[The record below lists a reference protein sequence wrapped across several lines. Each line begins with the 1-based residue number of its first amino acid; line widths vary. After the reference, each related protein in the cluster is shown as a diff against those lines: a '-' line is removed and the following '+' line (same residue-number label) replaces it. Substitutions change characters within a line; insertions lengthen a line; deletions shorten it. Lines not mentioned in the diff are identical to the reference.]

1 MLFILIPIIWLAVL
15 TLLVAV
21 CRVAAEGDAQLAS
34 QTRTPGSRIGLKL
47 TLSRAPS
54 AHSSRTRRAPGSG
67 ALTRPAAS
75 ARLRRA
81 TAHAGRQH

>member
-15 TLLVAV
+15 SLFVAV

-34 QTRTPGSRIGLKL
+34 QTRTPGGQIGIKL
-47 TLSRAPS
+47 ALSRAPS
-54 AHSSRTRRAPGSG
+54 AHSSRTRRAYGSG

-75 ARLRRA
+75 TRVRRA

>member
-1 MLFILIPIIWLAVL
+1 MLFILIPIIWLA
-15 TLLVAV
+15 LLSLFVAV

-34 QTRTPGSRIGLKL
+34 QAQTPGGQIGMKL

-54 AHSSRTRRAPGSG
+54 THSVRTRRAYGPG
-67 ALTRPAAS
+67 ALARPTAS
-75 ARLRRA
+75 TRLRRA